1 MIIRSILVAV
11 AILVAAPASYA
22 QPPLEQF
29 AQRPHLELATLS
41 PDGSK
46 LAFFTNYGEGRALA
60 VLDMQAGTTGV
71 VDMTAVTPNFLLWS
85 DDRMLLVSA
94 SDNRTYAGIRGTV
107 DVTASFSIDTQT
119 MDIQQLMQESRNQ
132 QIGVNF
138 HLGRILGV
146 ETETGHALIPAY
158 DRHHRYDLFAVDPD
172 GRGLRRA
179 AQGQDETRDW
189 VINAAGEAVARNDYD
204 EEDDLHT
211 LRTLREDRWEVLYQR
226 ENAEV
231 PAFNTWGLLSS
242 GDIAITTT
250 FTRNPDVATRG
261 LYALSMETGEIVDTV
276 FQHETYDL
284 DDVLTDPYTN
294 AVIGVAYE
302 DEFRRHVWFDEEM
315 ARWQSSLEGA
325 FANQVVRITSWSR
338 DRSRMVLRVEGESQA
353 PMVYLFDA
361 TERRVDILGSVY
373 GELGDIALPTRQ
385 HIDYVTRDGTTIPAY
400 LTLPD
405 GTGPF
410 PAVIL
415 PHGGP
420 AIRDTGGYHAMAH
433 FLASRGYAVLQPNFR
448 GSGGYGYAW
457 RSAGF
462 GEWGTGVMQDDVTD
476 GVQAMIEAGIVDADR
491 VCIVGWSYGGYA
503 ALAGASFTPEL
514 YDCAVAIAPVSNLPS
529 FISYVRQRYGRDHW
543 SYEYWS
549 ELMQGDADLDGNDA
563 LRALSP
569 IHHAENIQIPVLLLH
584 GENDNVVDANQSSGM
599 ARALRR
605 AGGDVEYIEL
615 DEGDHSLD
623 DVTMQITLL
632 RALET
637 FLAEHIGE

>member
-11 AILVAAPASYA
+11 AILVAAPASYT

-29 AQRPHLELATLS
+29 AERPAIELATLS
-41 PDGSK
+41 PDGNQI
-46 LAFFTNYGEGRALA
+46 AFFTNFEGGRALA
-60 VLDMQAGTTGV
+60 VRSLITGEV
-71 VDMTAVTPNFLLWS
+71 QIVDMTAVAPAFLRWA

-94 SDNRTYAGIRGTV
+94 TVNRNFVGVRGSV
-107 DVTASFSIDTQT
+107 DVSATFFIDTQNNLAAR
-119 MDIQQLMQESRNQ
+119 QLLQDNRML
-132 QIGVNF
+132 GVNF
-138 HLGRILGV
+138 YLGNIIGI
-146 ETETGHALIPAY
+146 EAETGHALIPAY
-158 DRHHRYDLFAVDPD
+158 DRNERFDLFAVDPM
-172 GRGLRRA
+172 GRGVRRA
-179 AQGQDETRDW
+179 GQGQEETRDW
-189 VINAAGEAVARNDYD
+189 VIDARGLPIARNDYSS
-204 EEDDLHT
+204 DDRRQV
-211 LRTLREDRWEVLYQR
+211 LRTLGEENWEPLYTAEDAARPVFT
-226 ENAEV
+226 A
-231 PAFNTWGLLSS
+231 WGLLPS
-242 GDIAITTT
+242 GDIGVTAT
-250 FTRNPDVATRG
+250 FTTDAGRSLRG
-261 LYALSMETGEIVDTV
+261 LYALSIETGDIEETV
-276 FQHETYDL
+276 FLHPTYDL
-284 DDVLTDPYTN
+284 EAVITDPYTN
-294 AVIGVAYE
+294 GVVGVTYE
-302 DEFRRHVWFDEEM
+302 DQFTQHVWFDEQL
-315 ARWQSSLEGA
+315 ADWQSALDTA
-325 FANQVVRITSWSR
+325 FPDQIVRITSWSR
-338 DRSRMVLRVEGESQA
+338 ARDKLIISVENERQSPA
-353 PMVYLFDA
+353 LYLFDVNA
-361 TERRVDILGSVY
+361 GRVDFIGTVH
-373 GELGDIALPTRQ
+373 GELGMAELPARR
-385 HIDYVTRDGTTIPAY
+385 HIEYTARDGTVVPAY
-400 LTLPD
+400 LTTPEGD
-405 GTGPF
+405 GPF
-410 PAVIL
+410 PSVIL

-420 AIRDTGGYHAMAH
+420 ALRETGGYHAMAH

-448 GSGGYGYAW
+448 GSDGYGYEW